1 MCIGALA
8 NAVDNR
14 QKQKLNFKNQPYGLQ
29 ALSKNTGK
37 DGNRFVITSDV
48 LAILF
53 HFRCID
59 TCPEKQRFPFLSA
72 LSMPRGGRNSDEG
85 L

>member
-1 MCIGALA
+1 MVYRLWT
-8 NAVDNR
+8 
-14 QKQKLNFKNQPYGLQ
+14 LF
-29 ALSKNTGK
+29 KNTGK
-37 DGNRFVITSDV
+37 DGNRLVITSDV

-59 TCPEKQRFPFLSA
+59 ACPEKQRFPFLST
-72 LSMPRGGRNSDEG
+72 LWMPRGGRNSYEG